1 MQSRRPAPLNVVSE
15 DPEGTT
21 WALPEGAIARFGK
34 GLREKHD
41 SEVALS
47 PDYTYFAVGTRIGL
61 WWYEM
66 SSRLPIAL
74 WETERGLIASADFSP
89 DGEWIAIAN
98 WDGVLKVMDVQSSE
112 CIAQMKRME
121 EQNIYA
127 HVVFSPDG
135 KWIATAANSKRRIVE
150 ILDVQNGVCIA
161 RMDWE
166 GHETKSGISR
176 LGFSPDRKFLAA
188 TAGYQTYV
196 WPSETGT
203 PIMKFEG
210 RNFAFSPDSRLLAC
224 TTHGDKTLHVWEF
237 GKSVPKMIFTESGT
251 FRKNPFYSLRGKL
264 LATVDQQDTI
274 EVWDVERCEKRHT
287 LELHPESI
295 HAKWLKKFPQLALS
309 DTHVGATPS
318 EKAKVKNINT
328 FSTPGEFACQL
339 GPVQFSPDGRTLACK
354 RFGGGIVLW
363 DVARKQ
369 SRETLLKKTRFRS
382 FTFRPDGNMSAVAF
396 NINRSNNEQ
405 TISVWDVEK
414 SDESIVKFTQQT
426 QFGRLVFTP
435 MGNQFAVGSREN
447 TIYLWNFKRRAK
459 LEALIGHT
467 NYISSLAF
475 SPDGKRLV
483 SGAADKTARVWD
495 VELGEQIAMLPIGE
509 PRTPIEIVFS
519 PCGKVIAGGMD
530 DEIRFWCAEQLTT
543 LRTILQPD
551 NNWKPYALAFSQ
563 CGKYLA
569 SGDWWQRGMVK
580 TTIRLWDVATG
591 ENIHTFWGHTT
602 DVQSL
607 DFSPDGTLLASGGFD
622 GTILLWDVRP
632 FIDA

>member
-1 MQSRRPAPLNVVSE
+1 MQDRRPAPLNVVSG
-15 DPEGTT
+15 DPEGIT
-21 WALPEGAIARFGK
+21 WALPEGAIARLGK
-34 GLREKHD
+34 GLREQRD

-74 WETERGLIASADFSP
+74 WETERGLISAV
-89 DGEWIAIAN
+89 N
-98 WDGVLKVMDVQSSE
+98 
-112 CIAQMKRME
+112 
-121 EQNIYA
+121 
-127 HVVFSPDG
+127 FSPDG
-135 KWIATAANSKRRIVE
+135 KWIAIGNWDGIIKVQDVQNGECITEIEQMRSRYITFSPDSCWIATAASSKCTVE
-150 ILDVQNGVCIA
+150 VLDVQNGVCIA
-161 RMDWE
+161 QMDWE

-196 WPSETGT
+196 WSSETGT
-203 PIMKFEG
+203 PIIKFEG
-210 RNFAFSPDSRLLAC
+210 RNFAFSPDSRLLTC

-237 GKSVPKMIFTESGT
+237 GKNVPKMIFTESGT
-251 FRKNPFYSLRGKL
+251 FRKNPFYSPKGEL

-274 EVWDVERCEKRHT
+274 EVWDVERREKLHT
-287 LELHPESI
+287 LELDPESI

-309 DTHVGATPS
+309 DTHVGTTPS
-318 EKAKVKNINT
+318 KKAKFENINT

-369 SRETLLKKTRFRS
+369 SRETLLKKARFRS
-382 FTFRPDGNMSAVAF
+382 FTFRPDGNISAVAF
-396 NINRSNNEQ
+396 KINRSNNEQ
-405 TISVWDVEK
+405 TIRVWDVEK
-414 SDESIVKFTQQT
+414 SDEPIVEFTQQA
-426 QFGRLVFTP
+426 QFGHLVFTP
-435 MGNQFAVGSREN
+435 MGHQIAIGSREN
-447 TIYLWNFKRRAK
+447 TIHLWNFRRKAK

-467 NYISSLAF
+467 DYISALAF

-483 SGAADKTARVWD
+483 SGAADETVRVWD
-495 VELGEQIAMLPIGE
+495 VELGEQIATLPIGE
-509 PRTPIEIVFS
+509 PRTPIAIVFS
-519 PCGKVIAGGMD
+519 PCGKIIAGGTG
-530 DEIRFWCAEQLTT
+530 DEIRLWCAEQLTT

-551 NNWKPYALAFSQ
+551 NNWKPYALAFSP

-569 SGDWWQRGMVK
+569 SGDWWQSGTVK
-580 TTIRLWDVATG
+580 TAIRLWDIATG

-622 GTILLWDVRP
+622 GTILLWDVKP
-632 FIDA
+632 FTGS